1 MATAAALGDYP
12 RVETALVGIGLVLVA
27 ASLLWAVVRYR
38 STHGFSSTE
47 QRLTFD
53 ALHAASQAAPPLR
66 LGLTEASAG
75 KSIRYLRQLLG
86 TPALAITSVHEV
98 LAWEGIG
105 THHRDTIM
113 KVAADSLDS
122 ARPAVAKADELACG
136 QPDCPIQGAVIA
148 PVTLEDGV
156 AGALVAFTLH
166 EPGAGLV
173 RATLETARWVGT
185 QLELAEL
192 DQSRARVARAEIRA
206 LRAQISPHF
215 MYNALGAI
223 GSFIRT
229 DPGRARELLLE
240 FAEFTRYSFRQY
252 GEFTTLAEEL
262 GNIERYLL
270 IERARFGERL
280 QVTLRIAPE
289 VLPVAVPFLTL
300 QPLVENAV
308 RHGLAGKPGIGTISI
323 QAQDAGAQC
332 LITVEDDGVG
342 MDPAR
347 LRDLTPENSSDG
359 REHVGLGNVDDRLRS
374 VFGDDYGLVVETAP
388 GAGTKVS
395 LRIPKFHAGVRAG

>member
-136 QPDCPIQGAVIA
+136 QPDCPIRGAVIA

-156 AGALVAFTLH
+156 AGALVAFTWH

>member
-156 AGALVAFTLH
+156 AGALVAFTWH

>member
-1 MATAAALGDYP
+1 
-12 RVETALVGIGLVLVA
+12 VVIGLVVVVGG
-27 ASLLWAVVRYR
+27 LLWGVAYYR
-38 STHGFSSTE
+38 STRGFSSPE

-53 ALHAASQAAPPLR
+53 ALHTASEAAPPLR
-66 LGLTEASAG
+66 LGLTESSAG
-75 KSIRYLRQLLG
+75 KSIRHLRQLLG
-86 TPALAITSVHEV
+86 TPALAITSTEAL
-98 LAWEGIG
+98 LAWEGISS
-105 THHRDTIM
+105 HHRDTVM
-113 KVAADSLDS
+113 DLAATTLES
-122 ARPAVAKADELACG
+122 ARPAVAKAAELDCG
-136 QPDCPIQGAVIA
+136 QAGCPLRGAVIA
-148 PVTLEDGV
+148 PITLEDRV
-156 AGALVAFTLH
+156 AGSIIALTWQ

-192 DQSRARVARAEIRA
+192 DQSRARLARAEIRA

-215 MYNALGAI
+215 IYNTLGAI
-223 GSFIRT
+223 GSFVRT
-229 DPGRARELLLE
+229 DPDRARELLLE

-252 GEFTTLAEEL
+252 GDFTTLAEEL

-280 QVTLRIAPE
+280 QVTLLIAPE

-308 RHGLAGKPGIGTISI
+308 RHGLAGKTGVGTISI
-323 QAQDAGAQC
+323 RAEDAGAQC

-347 LRDLTPENSSDG
+347 LRDLTGVDGDG

-374 VFGDDYGLVVETAP
+374 VFGDDYGLVVETAL

-395 LRIPKFHAGVRAG
+395 LRIPKFAAGVRAG

>member
-27 ASLLWAVVRYR
+27 AGLLWAVVRYR

-105 THHRDTIM
+105 RHHRDTIM
-113 KVAADSLDS
+113 KLAADSLDS

-136 QPDCPIQGAVIA
+136 QPDCPIRGAVIA

-156 AGALVAFTLH
+156 AGALVAFTWH